1 MMTQELESSPGVV
14 SSMRKTV
21 KVARDIGTFMIL
33 YGCALVGGMFALNS
47 RFELLT
53 FATVLVSTGA
63 GMITGVSFA
72 KAAQAKSESSQMIAA
87 N

>member
-1 MMTQELESSPGVV
+1 MTLETEFSPGVI

-21 KVARDIGTFMIL
+21 KIAREIGVFMII
-33 YGCALVGGMFALNS
+33 YGCALVGGMFAMNS

-72 KAAQAKSESSQMIAA
+72 KAIQSKTEGVSDV
-87 N
+87 